1 MPANPIDQFISNY
14 LPKEQTML
22 MCRPAPGVEALADP
36 RQKESFDDCHD

>member
-1 MPANPIDQFISNY
+1 MNTDPIDQFISNY

-22 MCRPAPGVEALADP
+22 MRRPALGVEALADP